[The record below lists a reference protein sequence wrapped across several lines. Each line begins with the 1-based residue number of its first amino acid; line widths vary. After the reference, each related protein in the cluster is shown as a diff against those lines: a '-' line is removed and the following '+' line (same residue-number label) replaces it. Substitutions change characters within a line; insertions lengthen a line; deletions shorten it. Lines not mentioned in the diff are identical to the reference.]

1 VAGDALTLKQRL
13 PGLEIALGGRSEGA
27 RAVSDQD
34 CEERRQHERGE
45 ADGNG

>member
-1 VAGDALTLKQRL
+1 VAGDALAIEQRF

-34 CEERRQHERGE
+34 CEERRQYERGE